1 MIFQIGSLVLLSL
14 TILTPYFYYIPKS
27 ALAAIIISAMIF
39 MIDLDLIKKIF
50 RTKSRCLLYL
60 FLKPLFLNIIFIF
73 YIESDLVP
81 MMATFLVCL
90 FGNMELGI
98 IIGTGVNLAMLA
110 YSTAR
115 PKIDIEYAE
124 VRITL

>member
-1 MIFQIGSLVLLSL
+1 
-14 TILTPYFYYIPKS
+14 
-27 ALAAIIISAMIF
+27 
-39 MIDLDLIKKIF
+39 
-50 RTKSRCLLYL
+50 
-60 FLKPLFLNIIFIF
+60 
-73 YIESDLVP
+73 
-81 MMATFLVCL
+81 
-90 FGNMELGI
+90 MELGI